1 MVYDN
6 AMIQAE
12 DIALDKNGI
21 RVPDPKSGKLV
32 KFIPWGMINRERI
45 IPNIDKM
52 TGKNRDS
59 KFEFYYVRKTV
70 DGVQLEQIYPSKRDA
85 MKAIDIFL
93 IRNGRDPL
101 HILKKT

>member
-1 MVYDN
+1 
-6 AMIQAE
+6 MIEAE

-45 IPNIDKM
+45 IPNIDRM
-52 TGKNRDS
+52 TS

-70 DGVQLEQIYPSKRDA
+70 NGVQLEQIYPSKRDA

-93 IRNGRDPL
+93 IRNGKDPL

>member
-6 AMIQAE
+6 IMIESE

-52 TGKNRDS
+52 TGRTGIAS
-59 KFEFYYVRKTV
+59 LSFITFAR
-70 DGVQLEQIYPSKRDA
+70 P
-85 MKAIDIFL
+85 
-93 IRNGRDPL
+93 
-101 HILKKT
+101 

>member
-1 MVYDN
+1 
-6 AMIQAE
+6 
-12 DIALDKNGI
+12 
-21 RVPDPKSGKLV
+21 
-32 KFIPWGMINRERI
+32 MINRERI
-45 IPNIDKM
+45 IPNVDKM

-70 DGVQLEQIYPSKRDA
+70 NGVQLEQIYPTKRDA

-93 IRNGRDPL
+93 IRNGKDPV